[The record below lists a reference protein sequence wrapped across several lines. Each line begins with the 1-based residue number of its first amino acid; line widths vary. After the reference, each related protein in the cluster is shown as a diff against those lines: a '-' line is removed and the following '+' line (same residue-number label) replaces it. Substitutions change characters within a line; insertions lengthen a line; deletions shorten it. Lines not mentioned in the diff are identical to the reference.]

1 LKILVT
7 GSKGQLGRELGRQ
20 GEAFRMEILPYDLP
34 VLDISDRSRVEEFLD
49 RDRPDLVINAAAY
62 TQVERAETEVEQAF
76 HVNRNGPE
84 NLALACDRLRV
95 PLVHIS
101 TDFVFDGV
109 KKEPYLEDDPVS
121 PINVYGQSKAEG
133 EECVR
138 RGTERHLIVRTS
150 WLYSV
155 YGHNFVT
162 TMLRL
167 GREKPVIRVVD
178 DQFGCPTCAADLAEA
193 LLKIAVSMREGHP
206 ISWGTYHFCNSGI
219 INWYQFAGQIFHA
232 AGKYDR
238 KPPPV
243 LEPIHAA
250 QYPSVVRRPAFS
262 ALNCGRIREVFGII
276 PRNWLE
282 SLETTV
288 RRIFRECPM

>member
-1 LKILVT
+1 
-7 GSKGQLGRELGRQ
+7 
-20 GEAFRMEILPYDLP
+20 MEILPYDLP
-34 VLDISDRSRVEEFLD
+34 AMDISDRSLVQEFLD

-76 HVNRNGPE
+76 IVNRNGPE
-84 NLALACDRLRV
+84 NLALACDRLRI

-121 PINVYGQSKAEG
+121 PINVYGRSKAEG

-167 GREKPVIRVVD
+167 GREKRVIRVVD
-178 DQFGCPTCAADLAEA
+178 DQFGCPTSAADLADA
-193 LLKIAVSMREGHP
+193 LLKIAVSMREGRP
-206 ISWGTYHFCNSGI
+206 IPWGTYHFCNSGI
-219 INWYQFAGQIFHA
+219 ISWYQFAGQIFHA

-238 KPPPV
+238 KPLPV

-250 QYPSVVRRPAFS
+250 QYPSVVKRPAFS
-262 ALNCGRIREVFGII
+262 ALNCGRIREAFGTI
-276 PRNWLE
+276 PRDWLE

-288 RRIFRECPM
+288 RRIFSG